1 MIRNYIPPI
10 RISLSALT
18 ARLPC
23 LGGPSNRVGSQQ
35 GAGGNCV
42 CLCTYVLWSL
52 CSWPRPSRGGSSSP
66 FAFGLFW
73 LRHLPAYLFVVSAPC
88 SLTACQWG
96 FPQRQKQP
104 LDVATEGR
112 EGVGAGRGC
121 GEGTCICQSPRL
133 ADGARSLHS
142 CREATS
148 HLCSPPSP
156 GSLQCLPSQ
165 LGKWEGDGGRKGVQM
180 QFPSLLFAQQLQ
192 SPQ

>member
-1 MIRNYIPPI
+1 M
-10 RISLSALT
+10 
-18 ARLPC
+18 
-23 LGGPSNRVGSQQ
+23 
-35 GAGGNCV
+35 

-96 FPQRQKQP
+96 FPQQQKQP

-112 EGVGAGRGC
+112 GGVGAGRGC
-121 GEGTCICQSPRL
+121 GEGTCICQESTPGGWDKELCTPSIGRPP
-133 ADGARSLHS
+133 
-142 CREATS
+142 ATS
-148 HLCSPPSP
+148 APLPP